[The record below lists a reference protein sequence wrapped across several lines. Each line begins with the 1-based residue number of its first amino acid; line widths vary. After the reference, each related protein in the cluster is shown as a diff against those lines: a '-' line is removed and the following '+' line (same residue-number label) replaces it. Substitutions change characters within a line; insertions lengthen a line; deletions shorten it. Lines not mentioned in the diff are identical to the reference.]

1 VKTKS
6 GNCSNFDAN
15 ALNDGDFLLSGV
27 KQAFVARC
35 MSSEIGLLEIDRW
48 RSAGGLPNEIQT
60 LQLNC
65 WELPGMLVAYRITAQ
80 SK

>member
-15 ALNDGDFLLSGV
+15 ALDDGDLPLSGV

-35 MSSEIGLLEIDRW
+35 MSSEIGLLEIDPLATR
-48 RSAGGLPNEIQT
+48 
-60 LQLNC
+60 
-65 WELPGMLVAYRITAQ
+65 PGVCLTKYERF
-80 SK
+80 S